1 MQQALAARGIPD
13 VQVVQP
19 NRYFGDKSMSAEEAS
34 IAINLESQYRQRH
47 SRLSQLLAAVPVLQ
61 REGVNIVDATGLF
74 DGLSDTIYSDD
85 CCHYNQRGNDLLAA
99 LVAEAILAKG
109 AVGPSSKARLP
120 E

>member
-1 MQQALAARGIPD
+1 
-13 VQVVQP
+13 
-19 NRYFGDKSMSAEEAS
+19 MSAEEAS
-34 IAINLESQYRQRH
+34 IAINLESQYRQH
-47 SRLSQLLAAVPVLQ
+47 VIAGYPQLLAAVPVLQ